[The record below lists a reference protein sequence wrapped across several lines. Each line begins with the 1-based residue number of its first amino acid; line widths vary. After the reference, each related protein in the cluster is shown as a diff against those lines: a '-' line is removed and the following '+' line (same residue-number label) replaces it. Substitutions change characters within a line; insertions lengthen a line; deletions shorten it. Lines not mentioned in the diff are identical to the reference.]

1 MNWKNVLAL
10 MQVERKSGRLLRGV
24 KLTRYRESGVLAYW
38 PYWLGLGLGIG
49 AGLLVGFIYN
59 TATAAE
65 PELLPTFQ
73 EGTLSIF
80 LSLPTLVL
88 VYSLVFTM
96 MQQIQRSGVKAST
109 QVPYWLPVTWQE
121 YTLGSILA
129 NLLGFPFASVIFI
142 ASTILIFSAFSGTF
156 IFAVM
161 TSLTV
166 LAAAFMASAVTEILR
181 TLQIRFIGAVYKSSG
196 RAAVWVRFFGSLLF
210 FLTFYIIYFYV
221 TSGGAI
227 TFIETIASAQNA
239 AWFIPFLWLG
249 MTTYSFTNGL
259 LLQGS
264 IFLGLSLLFI
274 AGLFFLAT
282 LLNKQFG
289 LYEPPAITIS
299 RGAYAPRVGFLGKI
313 GFTTAEAALIRKDLR
328 AFTRRRELMSVFII
342 PIVLILV
349 QVMQSFSSQT
359 ATPPAEV
366 FVYLAASTFLL
377 PSTVTAISL
386 GSFMIG
392 EEGQAVWRIYASP
405 VSAKTLVK
413 SKYFFIIF
421 FSVIVL
427 AVTGVFAFVVYR
439 PSLRAT
445 VVAYIEALFLI
456 FALGAI
462 SLSNGIKGADFTE
475 LPRPRMIRLSWS
487 LINLGI
493 CLIAGA
499 AILAPFFPFA
509 LASMLPEVMPSLT
522 LEAFLDPL
530 LSLAVSAIIAIIFT
544 VIFYRVALGNA
555 RELVA
560 KAEI

>member
-24 KLTRYRESGVLAYW
+24 KLTRYRESGILAYW

-49 AGLLVGFIYN
+49 AGLLAGFIYN

-65 PELLPTFQ
+65 PELLSTFQ

-96 MQQIQRSGVKAST
+96 LQQIQRSGVKAST
-109 QVPYWLPVTWQE
+109 QVPYWLPITWQE
-121 YTLGSILA
+121 YTLASILA
-129 NLLGFPFASVIFI
+129 NLLGFPFASVMFI
-142 ASTILIFSAFSGTF
+142 ASTILIFSAFSGMF
-156 IFAVM
+156 LFALM
-161 TSLTV
+161 TSLAV

-181 TLQIRFIGAVYKSSG
+181 ILQIRFIGAVYKSSG

-249 MTTYSFTNGL
+249 MTIYSFTSGL

-264 IFLGLSLLFI
+264 IFLGGSILFI
-274 AGLFFLAT
+274 VGLFFLAT
-282 LLNKQFG
+282 FLNKQFG

-299 RGAYAPRVGFLGKI
+299 RGAYAPRIGFLGKI
-313 GFTTAEAALIRKDLR
+313 GFTTVEAALIRKDLR

-359 ATPPAEV
+359 ATPPAEA

-445 VVAYIEALFLI
+445 VVAYVEALFLI
-456 FALGAI
+456 LALGAI

-499 AILAPFFPFA
+499 AILAPFFSFA
-509 LASMLPEVMPSLT
+509 LSAMLPAAMSSWT

-544 VIFYRVALGNA
+544 VIFYRVALANA
-555 RELVA
+555 REFLA